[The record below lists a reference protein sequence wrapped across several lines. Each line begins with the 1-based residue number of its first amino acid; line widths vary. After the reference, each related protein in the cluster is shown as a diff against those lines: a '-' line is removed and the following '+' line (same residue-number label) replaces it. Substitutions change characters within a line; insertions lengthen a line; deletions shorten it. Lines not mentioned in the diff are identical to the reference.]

1 MTGTTLPEATCNL
14 FIARAEAD
22 VAAFCT
28 KNGLTASTTDENLI
42 TAVYMTAGW
51 YLRMRE
57 RIDGTKPSSFSLG
70 GWSFSDNSDNA
81 LKMLKDAAAEAL
93 SVFQLTQG
101 SPYSESGVNDTIV
114 RTDHRMKRMKL
125 DHEVDY
131 EYHDR
136 ADEYG
141 TEDV

>member
-1 MTGTTLPEATCNL
+1 MTGTTLPQATVEL
-14 FIARAEAD
+14 FISRAEGM
-22 VAAFCT
+22 VNKFCT
-28 KNGLTASTTDENLI
+28 KNGVTIDNADESIIN
-42 TAVYMTAGW
+42 AAYMLAMW
-51 YLRMRE
+51 FLRQRE
-57 RIDGTKPSSFSLG
+57 RADGTKPSSYSLG
-70 GWSFSDNSDNA
+70 GWSFGDNNDNA
-81 LKMLKDAAAEAL
+81 LKTLWDTAYGELETFKATSGNPWA
-93 SVFQLTQG
+93 
-101 SPYSESGVNDTIV
+101 ESGAGDTIV